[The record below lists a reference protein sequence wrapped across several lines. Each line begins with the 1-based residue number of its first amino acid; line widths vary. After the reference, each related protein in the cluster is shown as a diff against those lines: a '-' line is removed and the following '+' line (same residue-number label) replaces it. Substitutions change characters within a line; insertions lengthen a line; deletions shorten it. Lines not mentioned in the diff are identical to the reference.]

1 MNNISL
7 LSGEEVI
14 KPSTD
19 DQNNRVI
26 KPSNTQNN
34 KIIKPLISDPNSEN
48 CWIQNYDILAQLET
62 EEAKLKAT
70 YGLASFL
77 GIAPTLLPTSSVS
90 ENPQLLSVGIT
101 AEYLTRVNRLYSTTK
116 MLLDTFGD
124 DGITI
129 TLRVE
134 VSNGLIDLFVR
145 TNDKRNFGLLLKS
158 NGTSSV
164 RWREDK
170 QDFVI
175 YRTGKSL
182 KKWTSLSTD
191 AQKLKSTME
200 FKQSK
205 SPLLG
210 TSRADRDRPIV
221 KAIVLCGNTK
231 LHSAH
236 ADALT
241 VFGRTKALPLKI
253 DGQNTVLLVEQQNL
267 IDFVLPPAK
276 N

>member
-1 MNNISL
+1 MLSVEEVIEPSIDDLNN
-7 LSGEEVI
+7 EVI
-14 KPSTD
+14 KPSID
-19 DQNNRVI
+19 DPNDEV
-26 KPSNTQNN
+26 
-34 KIIKPLISDPNSEN
+34 IKPLISDPNSEER
-48 CWIQNYDILAQLET
+48 WIQNYDILSQLET

-77 GIAPTLLPTSSVS
+77 GVTPALLPIASVS
-90 ENPQLLSVGIT
+90 ENPQLLDIGIN
-101 AEYLTRVNRLYSTTK
+101 AEYLTRVNRLHSTTK

-124 DGITI
+124 NGIRI

-145 TNDKRNFGLLLKS
+145 TKDKRNFGLLLRS

-170 QDFVI
+170 QEFFI
-175 YRTGKSL
+175 YRPGKIR

-210 TSRADRDRPIV
+210 TSRADRERAII
-221 KAIVLCGNTK
+221 KTIVLCGNTK
-231 LHSAH
+231 LYPGH
-236 ADALT
+236 ADDLAN
-241 VFGRTKALPLKI
+241 FGRTKALPLKI

-267 IDFVLPPAK
+267 IDFVLLPEK

>member
-1 MNNISL
+1 MINTPL
-7 LSGEEVI
+7 LSIEKEEVLKRSI
-14 KPSTD
+14 GD
-19 DQNNRVI
+19 RNDEV
-26 KPSNTQNN
+26 
-34 KIIKPLISDPNSEN
+34 IKPLISDPNAEER
-48 CWIQNYDILAQLET
+48 WIQNYDILAELET
-62 EEAKLKAT
+62 EETKLKTT
-70 YGLASFL
+70 YGIADFL
-77 GIAPTLLPTSSVS
+77 CVTPALLPIASIS
-90 ENPQLLSVGIT
+90 ENPQLLDIGIN

-124 DGITI
+124 DGIKI

-134 VSNGLIDLFVR
+134 VSNGVIDLFVR
-145 TNDKRNFGLLLKS
+145 TNDKRNFGLLLRS

-170 QDFVI
+170 QEFFI
-175 YRTGKSL
+175 YRTGKAS

-205 SPLLG
+205 SLLLG
-210 TSRADRDRPIV
+210 TSRADRDRAIV
-221 KAIVLCGNTK
+221 KTIVLCGNTK
-231 LHSAH
+231 LYPGH
-236 ADALT
+236 ADDLAN
-241 VFGRTKALPLKI
+241 FGRTKALPLKI

-267 IDFVLPPAK
+267 IDFVLLPEK